1 MEDCIFCKIARG
13 ESLSYRIYEDDK
25 IMAILDLYPINPGH
39 VLLMP
44 KRHVETLAELDRE
57 ELTGLAILLQK
68 LVKAVKKSLN
78 PEGLNMMIN
87 QGEAAGQ
94 VVPHF
99 HWHIIPRNS
108 GDKVR
113 IEAHRLRPSD
123 EEFRDVQARIRETLE
138 S

>member
-1 MEDCIFCKIARG
+1 MKDCVFCKIARG
-13 ESLSYRIYEDDK
+13 ESPSYRIHEDEK
-25 IMAILDLYPINPGH
+25 VMAILDLYPINPGH
-39 VLLMP
+39 VLVMP
-44 KRHVETLAELDRE
+44 KRHVETLAELEQE
-57 ELTGLAILLQK
+57 ELFSLAALLQK
-68 LVKAVKKSLN
+68 LVKAVEKSLS

-108 GDKVR
+108 GDRVR
-113 IEAHRLRPSD
+113 ISARRLEPS
-123 EEFRDVQARIRETLE
+123 EKEFREILAKIKKTLE